1 MKPPNST
8 NNGAGSDCQKRLV
21 RLLQCGRKSCGH
33 VLTESE
39 RDWVKSKDF
48 EGARTAVCP
57 ECGNDDFYT
66 LNAAGQA
73 MTTRDMRDGA
83 DREIDPATIEPSP
96 RMGPKMKARI
106 LDAKRRALESLPND
120 LAHTRA
126 GAQDAV
132 ETTDCLPKNEL

>member
-1 MKPPNST
+1 MKLPTDT
-8 NNGAGSDCQKRLV
+8 NNTAGSDCQERLV

-33 VLTESE
+33 VLTEGE
-39 RDWVKSKDF
+39 REWVKSKDF

-73 MTTRDMRDGA
+73 MTARDMRDGA

-120 LAHTRA
+120 LA
-126 GAQDAV
+126 
-132 ETTDCLPKNEL
+132 LPAEGREKP